1 VVIGNKPSPS
11 TQTTTVAREL
21 VVGLRVVFVVFT
33 KDVGADVQGTGLL
46 FCLVD

>member
-1 VVIGNKPSPS
+1 
-11 TQTTTVAREL
+11 VAGEL
-21 VVGLRVVFVVFT
+21 VAGLRVVFATFT